1 MPPPLARPYP
11 YVLDNKCVWKFCLVD
26 SSGDKKSQVAKSLNN
41 QSITSDDILVKAK
54 YNLVGSKTTRMG
66 AGKHTINH
74 YIPRDVQNGNGNGNH
89 EYPHPHGITTLGGQP
104 SFFDSM
110 GGSNSS
116 VSVASLSLSSSISS
130 HTKFTFPS
138 SSSSSSSISL
148 TSKRFQS

>member
-1 MPPPLARPYP
+1 M
-11 YVLDNKCVWKFCLVD
+11 
-26 SSGDKKSQVAKSLNN
+26 
-41 QSITSDDILVKAK
+41 KAK

-74 YIPRDVQNGNGNGNH
+74 FIPRDVQNGNGNH
-89 EYPHPHGITTLGGQP
+89 EYPHPQGNTTLGGQS

-110 GGSNSS
+110 GGSSS

-138 SSSSSSSISL
+138 SSSISL
-148 TSKRFQS
+148 TSKRF